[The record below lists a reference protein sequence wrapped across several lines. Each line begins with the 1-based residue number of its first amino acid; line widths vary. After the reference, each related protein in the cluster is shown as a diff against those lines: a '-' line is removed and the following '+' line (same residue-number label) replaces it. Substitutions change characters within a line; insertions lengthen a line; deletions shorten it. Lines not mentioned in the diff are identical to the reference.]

1 MKAAVIYF
9 TRSGQTRAA
18 AEHIAGKLCAET
30 FELRP
35 AEPYPEEY
43 RAVVNR
49 AMEELRAGT
58 RPELASMPD
67 VSDCDTVLVGSPN
80 WCGTFAAPVATFLAK
95 APLDGKRVAL
105 FCTSGGS
112 GLKNMPRDAERLS
125 PKAVFLPG
133 DAFKNG
139 ADIAAMDAWVEQLGG
154 K

>member
-35 AEPYPEEY
+35 AEPYPEDY

-67 VSDCDTVLVGSPN
+67 VSDCDTVLV
-80 WCGTFAAPVATFLAK
+80 
-95 APLDGKRVAL
+95 
-105 FCTSGGS
+105 
-112 GLKNMPRDAERLS
+112 LS
-125 PKAVFLPG
+125 L
-133 DAFKNG
+133 
-139 ADIAAMDAWVEQLGG
+139 IHI
-154 K
+154 